1 MKEVATSPV
10 QKHDRDVKVYR
21 EISNIIRSWQL
32 TEAMKDERRHPRWDA
47 PAADQNRK
55 KFKTFLHRRDS
66 KRP

>member
-32 TEAMKDERRHPRWDA
+32 TEAMRDERRCPRRDA
-47 PAADQNRK
+47 PVADQ
-55 KFKTFLHRRDS
+55 
-66 KRP
+66 